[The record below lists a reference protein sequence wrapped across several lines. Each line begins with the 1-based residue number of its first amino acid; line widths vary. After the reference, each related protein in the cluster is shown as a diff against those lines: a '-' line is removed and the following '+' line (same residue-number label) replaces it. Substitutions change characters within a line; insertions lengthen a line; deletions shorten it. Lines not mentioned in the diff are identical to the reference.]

1 MREGAEWTT
10 TMDSRNLAAKLEQIE
25 EQAQLTL
32 EELPKHLT
40 KERLRLIIA
49 LARFARVELAMPER
63 AEMS

>member
-1 MREGAEWTT
+1 
-10 TMDSRNLAAKLEQIE
+10 MDSRNLAAKLEQIE

>member
-1 MREGAEWTT
+1 
-10 TMDSRNLAAKLEQIE
+10 MDSQNLVAKLEQIE

-49 LARFARVELAMPER
+49 LARFARVELAMQHR

>member
-1 MREGAEWTT
+1 
-10 TMDSRNLAAKLEQIE
+10 MDSQNLVAKLEQIE

-49 LARFARVELAMPER
+49 LARFARVELAMQHG